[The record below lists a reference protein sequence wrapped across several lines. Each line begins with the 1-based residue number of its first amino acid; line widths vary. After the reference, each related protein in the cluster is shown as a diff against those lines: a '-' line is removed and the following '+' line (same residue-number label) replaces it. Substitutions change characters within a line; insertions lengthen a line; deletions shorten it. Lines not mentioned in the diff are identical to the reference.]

1 MFNIPE
7 FDTPVVTNIAGKNDK
22 LISEV
27 ARLYF
32 KDGMM
37 IADLTYGTGNFWN
50 EINTNKYKMF
60 YSDIEP
66 TNPFV
71 EKMDFRKTHYEDSM
85 FDVVVLDPP
94 YMHNGYKIK
103 YKDEVWK
110 NSKKEE
116 FGTKPLHVLYM
127 DGMKE
132 AYRILK
138 NGGLLLLK
146 CADQVGGSINIFD
159 HITYYL
165 YATMLDF
172 YAEDLFILMN
182 SNHPMMR
189 HNYQYHARKNHSYLW
204 VLRKDINTKKV
215 ARYNSQTID

>member
-32 KDGMM
+32 DDGMT
-37 IADLTYGTGNFWN
+37 IADLTYGAGNFWKS
-50 EINTNKYKMF
+50 IDKYKYTFF
-60 YSDIEP
+60 YSDIDP
-66 TNPFV
+66 TDKSV
-71 EKMDFRKTHYEDSM
+71 MKMDFRKTYFVDGLL
-85 FDVVVLDPP
+85 DVVVLDPP
-94 YMHNGYKIK
+94 YMHNGYKATM
-103 YKDEVWK
+103 KDKVWK

-116 FGTKPLHVLYM
+116 FGTKPLHTLYM

-138 NGGLLLLK
+138 DGGLLLLK
-146 CADQVGGSINIFD
+146 CADQISSSINTFD

-165 YATMLDF
+165 YATMLGF